1 MQAADTRQKRI
12 GFGYGQLLLS
22 KRRLLLMMFTGFDG
36 PDGEAIPESY
46 TDGETV
52 RGKTSPCALGQ

>member
-1 MQAADTRQKRI
+1 
-12 GFGYGQLLLS
+12 
-22 KRRLLLMMFTGFDG
+22 MMFTGFDG